1 MAIALPIMKVAKII
15 VLIIAYWG
23 NCPFKISGSI
33 TPMNHII
40 LYVISTSKIGTNLSG
55 DLNPNIEIRPNAR

>member
-55 DLNPNIEIRPNAR
+55 DLNPNIEIRPKAR